1 MSLTA
6 QGNSCLP
13 DEIKKKKTPPN
24 LYAEHTCINTHTPA
38 KK

>member
-13 DEIKKKKTPPN
+13 DEIKKKTPPN